1 MPTSPN
7 WFRIKRKPVK
17 TPIIR
22 LHGAPTIEPS
32 KKKKVSCN
40 KLLHIPERTVESPP
54 RNRRRSLS
62 LSSSGRKSPVDPRY
76 LSLSDVRKESGWK
89 ERKNEFVFSASK
101 RQSSRKLLKTAE
113 GIRNLTLDP
122 TPKKKFQ
129 MNNSFKHCS
138 AEDIRNMKIEQNTIM
153 DIHKKRNMFREQKT
167 NKQSSIF
174 NHDFDNGSVSSDEF
188 SLKAYPPSLSTDS
201 IDTSPIFITHSI

>member
-1 MPTSPN
+1 MTGYIIKETVKKKMPTSPN

-32 KKKKVSCN
+32 KRKKVSCN

-54 RNRRRSLS
+54 RSRRRSLS
-62 LSSSGRKSPVDPRY
+62 LSSSGRKPPVDSRY

-89 ERKNEFVFSASK
+89 ERKNDFVFSASESH
-101 RQSSRKLLKTAE
+101 SSRKLLKTAE

-129 MNNSFKHCS
+129 M
-138 AEDIRNMKIEQNTIM
+138 
-153 DIHKKRNMFREQKT
+153 
-167 NKQSSIF
+167 
-174 NHDFDNGSVSSDEF
+174 
-188 SLKAYPPSLSTDS
+188 
-201 IDTSPIFITHSI
+201 